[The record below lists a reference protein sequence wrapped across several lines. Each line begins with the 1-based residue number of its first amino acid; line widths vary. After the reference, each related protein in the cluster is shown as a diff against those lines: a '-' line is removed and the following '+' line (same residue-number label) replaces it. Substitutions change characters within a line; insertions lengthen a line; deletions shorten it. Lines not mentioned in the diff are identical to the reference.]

1 MPVRTI
7 TRAAIAYL
15 LPVFP
20 PTRAL
25 RGISPLLCV
34 SARGLRCHTCLV
46 DAASYL
52 LLLVQRHIDQV
63 RAGGPGRLPQVAGGM
78 LPFGATIGQLP
89 EQRPGGYA
97 SHHALGA
104 RSSASSA
111 SSSSASSVSSAASSS
126 SASSTISPV
135 SSGSPSSGTS
145 GATRASGASS
155 ASASGSAA
163 SVSGAVAAAA
173 AAGTAAVASER
184 RARRRGLA
192 ATGSPRTSS
201 MTAIAALSPLR
212 GPILVM
218 RVYPP
223 SRSENSGAISVKS

>member
-78 LPFGATIGQLP
+78 LPSGATIGQLP

-104 RSSASSA
+104 RSSA
-111 SSSSASSVSSAASSS
+111 SSASSVSSAASSS

-163 SVSGAVAAAA
+163 SISGAVATAAGAAA
-173 AAGTAAVASER
+173 ATSAR

-223 SRSENSGAISVKS
+223 ARSEYSGAISVNR